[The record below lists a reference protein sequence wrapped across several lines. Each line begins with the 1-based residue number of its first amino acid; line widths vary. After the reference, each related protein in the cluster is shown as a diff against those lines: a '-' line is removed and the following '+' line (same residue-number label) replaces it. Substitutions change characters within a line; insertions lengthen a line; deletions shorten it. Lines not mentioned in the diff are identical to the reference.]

1 MAAPA
6 KNAVSTGKPKVAGS
20 VYIGSAAAAAPPTP
34 TTELGTGLD
43 ASRLRRRGRRDE

>member
-20 VYIGSAAAAAPPTP
+20 VYIGSAAAAAPADA
-34 TTELGTGLD
+34 TTELGTGWTPL
-43 ASRLRRRGRRDE
+43 GYVGWTC